1 MQRFFSTFPNEWPG
15 AGLLLLRLTLA
26 GVLFADAAA
35 ALGGNAATQI
45 IAAAGEALAGALIAI
60 GLWTPIAG
68 VVVCLLQLGAV
79 LLSDGTIG
87 PHLLQAAV
95 GLCLALLGPGAWS
108 IDARLFGRRRVE
120 IKHLREEQR

>member
-26 GVLFADAAA
+26 GVLLADAAA
-35 ALGGNAATQI
+35 ALNGTAAQIVAGGAEILT
-45 IAAAGEALAGALIAI
+45 GALIAI

-68 VVVCLLQLGAV
+68 VMVCMLELGVMLTA
-79 LLSDGTIG
+79 DGAIG
-87 PHLLQAAV
+87 PHVLQAAV

>member
-1 MQRFFSTFPNEWPG
+1 VQRFFSTFPNEWPG

-26 GVLFADAAA
+26 GALFADAAA
-35 ALGGNAATQI
+35 ALNGTAAQVIAGG
-45 IAAAGEALAGALIAI
+45 GAILTGVLIAI

-68 VVVCLLQLGAV
+68 VGVLLLQLGLILMAGGAV
-79 LLSDGTIG
+79 G
-87 PHLLQAAV
+87 PHALLAAI

-120 IKHLREEQR
+120 IKQLREDQR

>member
-26 GVLFADAAA
+26 GALFADAAA
-35 ALGGNAATQI
+35 ALSATGPAQI
-45 IAAAGEALAGALIAI
+45 LAAGGAILTGALIAI

-68 VVVCLLQLGAV
+68 VLVCVLQLGVMLTA
-79 LLSDGTIG
+79 DGTIG
-87 PHLLQAAV
+87 PHVVQAAI
-95 GLCLALLGPGAWS
+95 GLCLSLLGPGAWS

-120 IKHLREEQR
+120 IKHLREDQR

>member
-1 MQRFFSTFPNEWPG
+1 M
-15 AGLLLLRLTLA
+15 LLRLTLA
-26 GVLFADAAA
+26 GALFADAAA
-35 ALGGNAATQI
+35 ALNGTAAQI
-45 IAAAGEALAGALIAI
+45 IAGGGEVLTGAFIVI

-68 VVVCLLQLGAV
+68 VMVFLLQLSLILTTGGA
-79 LLSDGTIG
+79 IG
-87 PHLLQAAV
+87 PHVLQAAV

>member
-26 GVLFADAAA
+26 SALLADGTEALIGTGAAQALA
-35 ALGGNAATQI
+35 ASSI
-45 IAAAGEALAGALIAI
+45 LAGALIAI

-68 VVVCLLQLGAV
+68 VIVCVLQLGVV
-79 LLSDGTIG
+79 LTANGPIV

-120 IKHLREEQR
+120 IKHLREN

>member
-35 ALGGNAATQI
+35 ALNGTAAQIVAGGAEILT
-45 IAAAGEALAGALIAI
+45 GALIAI

-68 VVVCLLQLGAV
+68 VMVCMLELGVMLTA
-79 LLSDGTIG
+79 DGAIG
-87 PHLLQAAV
+87 PHVLQAAV